1 MTERTRRKRIVA
13 AADFS
18 ARLLAW
24 FDQHGRHDLPWQREP
39 SPYRVWLSEI
49 MLQQTQVGTVIPY
62 FERFVAAFPDVAAL
76 AAAPID
82 SVLHHWTG
90 LGYYA
95 RARNLHRTARMLT
108 EQYGGQFPIALDEL
122 TALPGIGRSTAGA
135 IVAIA
140 FGQRAAILD
149 GNVKRVL
156 ARHGAIAGWPGQA
169 DVARQLWEIA
179 ERLTPT
185 ERVADYTQAI
195 MDLGATLCT
204 RTRPACDRCPV
215 RTDCRAR
222 GEGAPEQYP
231 GRQSKAATPIR
242 ETLFLILRNPTGEV
256 LLEQRPPTGIWGGLW
271 SFPECAP
278 ATDIEIHCDAL
289 GYRALDWQA
298 GLPRRHLF
306 SHYRLDYTPVEVAV
320 APRFAVADGDTRR
333 WVLPAAP
340 GALGLPAPAK
350 KLLAELADTSA
361 TPSATTDRPRASA
374 NSLSKGVAR
383 QPAARRTARSDRDLS
398 D

>member
-1 MTERTRRKRIVA
+1 MTERTRRKRTVA

-24 FDQHGRHDLPWQREP
+24 FDQHGRHDLPWQRER
-39 SPYRVWLSEI
+39 SPYQVWLSEI

-95 RARNLHRTARMLT
+95 RARNLHRTARLVT
-108 EQYGGQFPIALDEL
+108 EQYDGQFPAPIDEL
-122 TALPGIGRSTAGA
+122 AALPGIGRSTAGA
-135 IVAIA
+135 IAAIA

-156 ARHGAIAGWPGQA
+156 ARHGAIAGWPGQTH
-169 DVARQLWEIA
+169 VVSKLWEIA
-179 ERLTPT
+179 ERLTPAV
-185 ERVADYTQAI
+185 RAADYTQAI

-204 RTRPACDRCPV
+204 RARPACDRCPV
-215 RTDCRAR
+215 RSDCLAHAA
-222 GEGAPEQYP
+222 GVPEQYP
-231 GRQSKAATPIR
+231 GRKPKAATPIR
-242 ETLFLILRNPTGEV
+242 ATLFLILRNPAGAV

-278 ATDIEIHCDAL
+278 EADIASQCDAL
-289 GYRALDWQA
+289 GHRALNWQA
-298 GLPRRHLF
+298 GAARRHVF

-320 APRFAVADGDTRR
+320 TAPLAVADGDRRR
-333 WVLPAAP
+333 WVMP
-340 GALGLPAPAK
+340 GSPGTLGLPAPVK
-350 KLLAELADTSA
+350 SLLLELGSAQDVRADTTS
-361 TPSATTDRPRASA
+361 RE
-374 NSLSKGVAR
+374 
-383 QPAARRTARSDRDLS
+383 Q
-398 D
+398 